1 MIQNILPYRFS
12 NVFEVCE
19 PKKEDYIFIFDGRK
33 TLLKNEEDRIL
44 RYEDCAQLEQSVS
57 DYIYL
62 FAIDGHR
69 FFLCLTSDKVTCKDC
84 TWESIRIFRTLQPM
98 WLAFA
103 GETASSLYRFYISRR
118 FCGNCGHPM
127 TRSTM
132 ERAVVCNACGQI
144 EYPKISPCIVV
155 AVTDGDRIVLTKYKN
170 RALSNY
176 ALIAGFCEIG
186 ESLEDTVRREVMEE
200 VGLKVKDIRYVSNQP
215 WSFTDTLL
223 VGFTAALDG
232 DDTIVREEEELAEAV
247 WKTRDEMPDY
257 HENQISLT
265 FTMME
270 MFRNGE
276 L

>member
-1 MIQNILPYRFS
+1 
-12 NVFEVCE
+12 
-19 PKKEDYIFIFDGRK
+19 
-33 TLLKNEEDRIL
+33 
-44 RYEDCAQLEQSVS
+44 
-57 DYIYL
+57 
-62 FAIDGHR
+62 
-69 FFLCLTSDKVTCKDC
+69 
-84 TWESIRIFRTLQPM
+84 
-98 WLAFA
+98 
-103 GETASSLYRFYISRR
+103 
-118 FCGNCGHPM
+118 M